1 MLSSYKS
8 EIQRNGDDDEGWIR
22 QLSTVLINTNELI
35 YYLCVCYA
43 FMMMNEAIY
52 MVHHTHSLYPWIL
65 NLPLNRCD

>member
-22 QLSTVLINTNELI
+22 QLSTALINTNELI

-43 FMMMNEAIY
+43 FALMNLAI
-52 MVHHTHSLYPWIL
+52 
-65 NLPLNRCD
+65 